1 MHRGIRPGGGR
12 ESKVRQ
18 ELLFQDEGVAPA
30 GKDFVEVDQVHMF
43 IAGLFRAKPL
53 AIWMK

>member
-1 MHRGIRPGGGR
+1 LHLGIRPGGR

-18 ELLFQDEGVAPA
+18 GLLFQDEVVATA

-43 IAGLFRAKPL
+43 IAGLFRAEQL